1 MNRPRPR
8 LATRLMVAQTIVVGI
23 GAVTLVVT
31 AFLVAPGLFHE
42 HLTHVGV
49 DSPAVQAHA
58 EEAFATSF
66 AISVAVAAFVAL
78 TAAGVAS
85 WFLVRRVSKPVEELA
100 EAAKSVAAGRFDVS
114 VPDAEFSS
122 ELNLLSESFSDMA
135 RRLAATEQSR
145 SRMLADLAHELRT
158 PLATLEAYID
168 GMEDD
173 VVPVDASSWATM
185 RDQVDR
191 LRRLSGDLREAAAAE
206 EHALGIVL
214 SPLDAREVAQAAVTA
229 AAPRFQSKG
238 VALDYA
244 SAPSPCLIK
253 GDAVRLQQVL
263 ANLLDNALRHCAPGQ
278 GVDVVVDTV
287 AASVRIRVIDSGEGL
302 ATDQVAR
309 IFDRFHR
316 ADPSRLSTDGSGSG
330 LGLTIARAIVTEHG
344 GSIRAESDG
353 LGLGSTFTVMLPT
366 AQ

>member
-1 MNRPRPR
+1 MSRPRPR

-23 GAVTLVVT
+23 GAVTLIVT

-49 DSPAVQAHA
+49 DSPAVQVHA

-66 AISVAVAAFVAL
+66 AISVAVAAVVAL
-78 TAAGVAS
+78 IAAGVAS
-85 WFLVRRVSKPVEELA
+85 WFVVRRVSRPVEELA
-100 EAAKSVAAGRFDVS
+100 EAAKSVAAGQFDVA

-135 RRLAATEQSR
+135 QRLAATEQSR

-173 VVPVDASSWATM
+173 VLPHDASSWTTM

-214 SPLDAREVAQAAVTA
+214 VSLDAREVAQAAVTA
-229 AAPRFQSKG
+229 AAPRFQTKG
-238 VALDYA
+238 VALGYTATADA
-244 SAPSPCLIK
+244 CLIK
-253 GDAVRLQQVL
+253 GDRIRIQQVL
-263 ANLLDNALRHCAPGQ
+263 ANLLDNALRHCEPEDS
-278 GVDVVVDTV
+278 VDVVVDTI
-287 AASVRIRVIDSGEGL
+287 AASVRIRVIDSGEGIPV
-302 ATDQVAR
+302 DQVGR
-309 IFDRFHR
+309 VFDRFHR
-316 ADPSRLSTDGSGSG
+316 ADPSRVTTDGSGSG

-344 GSIRAESDG
+344 GTLRAASEG
-353 LGLGSTFTVMLPT
+353 FGHGATFTVSLPSG
-366 AQ
+366 